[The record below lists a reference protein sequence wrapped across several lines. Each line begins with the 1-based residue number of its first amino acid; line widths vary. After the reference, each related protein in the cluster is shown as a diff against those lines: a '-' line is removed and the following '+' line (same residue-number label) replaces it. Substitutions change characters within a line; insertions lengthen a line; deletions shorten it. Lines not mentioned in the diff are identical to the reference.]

1 MSSQTIRRANKDSQ
15 NPFKAI
21 RRATFEDNRLSFE
34 ARGVLAYILVKPDDW
49 QMQVADLMRQGDM
62 GRDKAYRII
71 NELIETGYCER
82 VEEREKGRIVGYS
95 YLIHEEPLPEKP
107 YTAQPLTAQPLT
119 ENKDYTNKEN
129 TTKEEYYTKEEKGLA
144 AKPPP
149 APVAP
154 KKKPASTAYVNPDTG
169 TSTTAIMEAYKK
181 LLPAGTILNHTQEN
195 AAAQALAKAGWT
207 PTQVEEC
214 YKHMKKD
221 PFWKSKHLALWS
233 LAKQIGEY
241 HARNSRNSGFT
252 LTLEQQG
259 IFLSAEPINPDDI
272 NF

>member
-1 MSSQTIRRANKDSQ
+1 MSSRLLINEPPLQVLPSLAMRCGLNEAIVLQQVHYWLGMKSIGKEADGRKWVRNSVREWKEQNFPFWHENTVARAIASLVKQ
-15 NPFKAI
+15 
-21 RRATFEDNRLSFE
+21 
-34 ARGVLAYILVKPDDW
+34 GVLLQRNDLSDTPLDRSLWYSIDYRLLNAFHQNGGMEDTNLVECSI
-49 QMQVADLMRQGDM
+49 
-62 GRDKAYRII
+62 YT
-71 NELIETGYCER
+71 ET
-82 VEEREKGRIVGYS
+82 
-95 YLIHEEPLPEKP
+95 
-107 YTAQPLTAQPLT
+107 TT
-119 ENKDYTNKEN
+119 E
-129 TTKEEYYTKEEKGLA
+129 TTKEIVLA
-144 AKPPP
+144 EPKP

-181 LLPAGTILNHTQEN
+181 LLPAGTILNHAQEN

-207 PTQVEEC
+207 PAQVEEC

-241 HARNSRNSGFT
+241 HARNSRSSGFT